1 MPRYRE
7 VLQQWVQPLRTK
19 RTPQL
24 PSVEELESAWDDKPH
39 KTPKLKADKAL
50 EIVNR
55 RKADI
60 IKALDQ
66 RDLDSAHELV
76 DKLVDYQK
84 EHEKPEHLSM
94 SLCDLAVEAKR
105 RGLHS
110 IQLDLTEMAVEANPA
125 DGWAWAQRGDAL
137 LTVNQFSQALTAYE
151 EASNCGG
158 SLQTRSVAQA
168 GRAEVLKA
176 MGKLPEA
183 LAAYEQVRREHPG
196 DVFAQTGRADVLK
209 AMGKLPEAL
218 DVYEQVRREHP
229 GNAVAQA
236 GRAEVLKAMGKL
248 PEALAAYEQVRRE
261 HPGSAV
267 AQNGRAE
274 VLKAMGKLPEA
285 LAAYEQVRRE
295 HPEDI
300 FARNGRSCVLTL
312 LGRYEEALEDLPQ
325 APSAAQNCTGYHI
338 RGMVLLRSGAITE
351 AIQIFRN
358 GAEHCPIAESVAYFR
373 TALVVA
379 ITAQRRYQE
388 ALDELNHVA
397 LPTLS
402 FQSNVLRLHL
412 FGALGEKERAE
423 AAYAAV
429 KKESPFVAP
438 ALVEELHWRF
448 ILGRPARRTE
458 SWVSHQ
464 EVDNLLLAA

>member
-218 DVYEQVRREHP
+218 
-229 GNAVAQA
+229 
-236 GRAEVLKAMGKL
+236 
-248 PEALAAYEQVRRE
+248 
-261 HPGSAV
+261 
-267 AQNGRAE
+267 
-274 VLKAMGKLPEA
+274 
-285 LAAYEQVRRE
+285 AAYEQVRRE